1 MMVVKAVIMAGGE
14 GTRLR
19 PLTCN
24 IPKPMM
30 PVMGKPIMEYAL
42 ELLKNTGIEDI
53 GATLQYLPDEIINYF
68 GDGRDFGV
76 NISYFVEETPLGTA
90 GSVKNAEAFLNDTF
104 IVISGDALTDIDLS
118 RAISY
123 HKSKGAVATLVLKE
137 EPVPLEFGVV
147 VTDDKGK
154 VTGFLEK
161 PGWGEVFSDK
171 VNTGIYI
178 LEPEIF
184 KYYGKNK
191 KCDFSSE
198 LFPLLLKEKA
208 AVFGYV
214 AEGYWCDIGNIDQYM
229 KCHFDILKGF
239 ANVNIKAQKYSE
251 DIWIGEDCE
260 ISPQAKI
267 STPVYIGKGSKI
279 YKNAQIGPYTVLG
292 ENNII
297 CSDAT
302 IKRSVLFNNCYIGDK
317 AQIRGAVLCK
327 KVQVK
332 SKCSVFEEAALGN
345 DTIIKDKAIIKPGVK
360 IWPNKIIESGTLV
373 NSNIIW
379 KEKASKSIFGRNG
392 ISGEINVDITPE
404 CVSKLGSAYGSV
416 LKADSRVAIACSDNG
431 AAQMFKY
438 SLATGLL
445 SMGLEVMDLKKMPM
459 AFIRQSILF
468 FGAQAGIYV
477 CVNRNAPEKVT
488 IIFMDKNGLNID
500 RGMERKIESSF
511 TREDF
516 RRVKP
521 DKFKHME
528 HIYNCLEYYK
538 RQLVN
543 GFSLENIKNQKY
555 RAVLSI
561 EDPMVLEVITGVLKE
576 LKVEVKLY
584 DKFGDTEGLAQK
596 VIEDSANL
604 GIEIDE
610 ECERP
615 VIIDEKGSIIK
626 DNLYDALNA
635 LVMLKTHDIRTL
647 VVPVTASSTMEKLA
661 KICGCKFIRTKTAHK
676 VILETYLKNT
686 TGINKRDMVSAYL
699 MTLDAVSVC
708 SMIINFMANC
718 NRTLSQITSI
728 IPKYYTMKKEI
739 KCPWNMKGRLMRNLI
754 EENTSKS
761 VDLIEGVKLNFED
774 GWTLVMPDAEEPLC
788 KIYTECSDYKKLNKL
803 TEDILTQITTITSEC

>member
-1 MMVVKAVIMAGGE
+1 MVVKAVIMAGGE

-30 PVMGKPIMEYAL
+30 PVMGKPIMEYTL
-42 ELLKNTGIEDI
+42 ELLKNTGIKDI
-53 GATLQYLPDEIINYF
+53 GVTLQYLPDEIINYF
-68 GDGRDFGV
+68 GDGGNFGV
-76 NISYFVEETPLGTA
+76 NMRYFMEETPLGTA
-90 GSVKNAEAFLNDTF
+90 GSIKNAEEFLNDTF
-104 IVISGDALTDIDLS
+104 IVVSGDALTDIDLC
-118 RAISY
+118 RAIAY
-123 HKSKGAVATLVLKE
+123 HKNKGSIATLVLKE

-147 VTDDKGK
+147 VTNACGR

-184 KYYGKNK
+184 KYYK
-191 KCDFSSE
+191 KDQKFDFSSD
-198 LFPLLLKEKA
+198 LFPILLKEKA

-229 KCHFDILKGF
+229 KCHFDILKGL
-239 ANVNIKAQKYSE
+239 ASVNIKAQKYGE
-251 DIWIGEDCE
+251 DIWIGEECE

-279 YKNAQIGPYTVLG
+279 YKDAQIGPYTILG

-302 IKRSVLFNNCYIGDK
+302 IKRSILFNSCYIGDK
-317 AQIRGAVLCK
+317 AQIRGAVLCR

-332 SKCSVFEEAALGN
+332 SKCSIFEEAALGN

-379 KEKASKSIFGRNG
+379 KERASKSIFGKNG

-404 CVSKLGSAYGSV
+404 CVSKLGSAYGAV
-416 LKADSRVAIACSDNG
+416 LKSDSRVAIACSDNG

-477 CVNRNAPEKVT
+477 CVNRNTPEKVT
-488 IIFMDKNGLNID
+488 IMFMDKDGLNID
-500 RGMERKIESSF
+500 RAMERKIESSF

-528 HIYNCLEYYK
+528 HIYNCLEYYE
-538 RQLVN
+538 RQLIN
-543 GFSLENIKNQKY
+543 GFSLENIKSQKY
-555 RAVLSI
+555 RIVLSV
-561 EDPMVLEVITGVLKE
+561 EDPMVLEVITGILRE
-576 LKVEVKLY
+576 LKVDIKFH
-584 DKFGDTEGLAQK
+584 DKFGDTKGLVRK

-615 VIIDEKGSIIK
+615 VIVDEKGSIIR

-635 LVMLKTHDIRTL
+635 LVMLKTHDIKTL
-647 VVPVTASSTMEKLA
+647 VVPVTASSSMEKLA

-686 TGINKRDMVSAYL
+686 KGMNKRDMVSAYL

-708 SMIINFMANC
+708 AMIINFMASC

-728 IPKYYTMKKEI
+728 IPKYYAMKKEI

-761 VDLIEGVKLNFED
+761 MDLIEGVKLNFED
-774 GWTLVMPDAEEPLC
+774 GWTLIMPDAEEPLC
-788 KIYTECSDYKKLNKL
+788 KVYTECSDYKKLNEL
-803 TEDILTQITTITSEC
+803 TEDILSKITNITSES

>member
-1 MMVVKAVIMAGGE
+1 MKAIIMAGGE

-30 PVMGKPIMEYAL
+30 PIMDKPIMEYAV
-42 ELLKNTGIEDI
+42 ELLKNVGIKDI

-76 NISYFVEETPLGTA
+76 NISYFIEETPLGTA

-118 RAISY
+118 KAIAF
-123 HKSKGAVATLVLKE
+123 HKRKGAVATLVLKE
-137 EPVPLEFGVV
+137 ESVPLEFGVV
-147 VTDDKGK
+147 VTDDEGG

-171 VNTGIYI
+171 INTGIYI

-184 KYYGKNK
+184 KYYKKNK
-191 KCDFSSE
+191 KFDFSGD
-198 LFPLLLKEKA
+198 LFPLLLKEKVP
-208 AVFGYV
+208 VFGYV

-229 KCHFDILKGF
+229 KCHFDILKGI
-239 ANVNIKAQKYSE
+239 ANMNINAEKYGE
-251 DIWIGEDCE
+251 DIWVGKDCE
-260 ISPQAKI
+260 ISPKANILK
-267 STPVYIGKGSKI
+267 PVYIGRSTKI
-279 YKNAQIGPYTVLG
+279 YENAQIGPYTVLG

-297 CSDAT
+297 SKEAT
-302 IKRSVLFNNCYIGDK
+302 IKRSILFNNCYIGDK
-317 AQIRGAVLCK
+317 AQIRGAVLCR
-327 KVQVK
+327 KVQIE

-360 IWPNKIIESGTLV
+360 IWPNKVIESGTLV
-373 NSNIIW
+373 NCNIIW
-379 KEKASKSIFGRNG
+379 KEKALKSIFGKDG
-392 ISGEINVDITPE
+392 ISGDINVDITPE
-404 CVSKLGSAYGSV
+404 FVSKLGSAYGAV
-416 LKADSRVAIACSDNG
+416 LKSDSRVAIACSDNG

-445 SMGLEVMDLKKMPM
+445 SMGMEVIDLKKMPM
-459 AFIRQSILF
+459 AFTRQSILF

-477 CVNRNAPEKVT
+477 RVNRNAPEKVT
-488 IIFMDKNGLNID
+488 IIFMDENGLNID
-500 RGMERKIESSF
+500 RVMERKVESSF
-511 TREDF
+511 MREDF
-516 RRVKP
+516 RRVKT

-538 RQLVN
+538 RQLIN
-543 GFSLENIKNQKY
+543 GLSLENIKNQKY
-555 RAVLSI
+555 RIVLST
-561 EDPMVLEVITGVLKE
+561 EDTMIFEVIDEILKE

-584 DKFGDTEGLAQK
+584 DKFGDIEGLAQR
-596 VIEDSANL
+596 VIEDSASL

-610 ECERP
+610 ECKRP
-615 VIIDEKGSIIK
+615 VIVDEKGNIIR

-635 LVMLKTHDIRTL
+635 LVMLKTHNIKIL

-661 KICGCKFIRTKTAHK
+661 KICGCKFVRTKTAHK
-676 VILETYLKNT
+676 FILETYLKNVPYLSE
-686 TGINKRDMVSAYL
+686 RDMVSVYL

-708 SMIINFMANC
+708 AMVINFMANC
-718 NRTLSQITSI
+718 NRTLSQITST
-728 IPKYYTMKKEI
+728 IPQYYTFKKEI
-739 KCPWNMKGRLMRNLI
+739 KCPWNMKGKLMRNLI

-761 VDLIEGVKLNFED
+761 IDLIEGVKLNFED
-774 GWTLVMPDAEEPLC
+774 GWALVLPDADEPLC

-803 TEDILTQITTITSEC
+803 TEDILDKITNITKEN